1 MGLKQDRISNKQ
13 PNLGDV
19 AGLWTTHSEAR
30 SRMPSILKS
39 L

>member
-13 PNLGDV
+13 PNPGDA
-19 AGLWTTHSEAR
+19 AGLWTTYREAG
-30 SRMPSILKS
+30 SRMPSILNF